1 MNETFSAAQIFA
13 IFCAI
18 RRTNFSDSITHGPRI
33 NAGSR
38 PPTVT
43 FRMRSGLAF
52 TSVHSNGSQTVTPAY
67 GYTSLAGERTRPRV
81 PCAKSVIASDSRR
94 DPEALP

>member
-67 GYTSLAGERTRPRV
+67 G
-81 PCAKSVIASDSRR
+81 
-94 DPEALP
+94 

>member
-1 MNETFSAAQIFA
+1 MKETFYASQIFA

-38 PPTVT
+38 PPMVT
-43 FRMRSGLAF
+43 ERILSGVGF
-52 TSVHSNGSQTVTPAY
+52 I
-67 GYTSLAGERTRPRV
+67 PR
-81 PCAKSVIASDSRR
+81 R
-94 DPEALP
+94 